1 MIIRYLHESLTIH
14 LDTLKPSFDGSDALF
29 MNLPMNL
36 GITEPTDPS
45 IGLDEGVLKFSV
57 EELKEKV
64 FEPVVRDVLDLI
76 HKQKQQTHNLKA
88 IFTVGGF
95 GASHYLQ
102 NRITE
107 EYRRFG
113 IKVVTPYRA
122 GLHDIITIEIQTI
135 DFWT

>member
-1 MIIRYLHESLTIH
+1 MYI
-14 LDTLKPSFDGSDALF
+14 DTLKPSFDGTDDLF

-36 GITEPTDPS
+36 GTTEHTNPD
-45 IGLDEGVLKFSV
+45 IGLDEGVLRFSV
-57 EELKEKV
+57 TELKEKV
-64 FEPVVRDVLDLI
+64 FEPVVQEVLALV
-76 HKQKQQTHNLKA
+76 HKQKLQTHNLKA

-107 EYRRFG
+107 EYKRYG

-122 GLHDIITIEIQTI
+122 GNIL
-135 DFWT
+135 